1 MKDMKDKPVAKLRGR
16 SPVSRT
22 LRLMSKEMRET
33 LRDRRTVITL
43 VLMPL
48 LVYPLLSIT
57 FNTSLLLVSEKVT
70 DSTLFVGVAT
80 DQDAAILRTLLFRGE
95 QALDTFQE
103 RAEEGQGEEEQG
115 EEQQNDAVGRESSRV
130 EVRGASVKLTSVG
143 SGRLEQYV
151 ANTDLDAGVRIHRA
165 RSASGPESGP
175 GPGGPLVECE
185 LIYRE
190 NSPTSQ
196 RAVRFVQERLRALN
210 EAALRGLLAKLQM
223 PSDIPA
229 EMRFKKVSPSRE
241 APFSLA
247 TFVPL
252 VLILMTI
259 TGSVYPAI
267 DLTAGERER
276 GTLETL
282 IAAPVSRLM
291 LLVAKYAAVLTVAVL
306 TAIVNLVAMTVTLLT
321 SSLGRR
327 VFPDGLSFTL
337 MIEILGLMILFAAFF
352 SAIVLALT
360 SFARSFKEAQAYLI
374 PVMLLAISP
383 GLLSLMPGVEL
394 SGLLAVAPLVNIVL
408 LSRDILEGT
417 AEPGTAFLAILST
430 AAYAVAAIALAARI
444 FGNDALLYAS
454 QGSWTELFQRP
465 STRRVAATPAAALAC
480 LALLFPCFF
489 VLANLAQVAAV
500 SMQVQLLINSLV
512 TIVVFG
518 ALPLLFGFS
527 QRVTLRAGF
536 QIQPASRLAFLATF
550 ALGVTLWPVA
560 YELYMFGEW
569 AGLASRDQ
577 GQFVLAERVLDA
589 VEAVP
594 PLVLILLLAVIP
606 AVMEE
611 FFFRGYLFQGLRG
624 ACGERA
630 TILVSALLFGLF
642 HVLSPS
648 ALTPVRFL
656 PSTLLGL
663 VLGWVCYRT
672 RSVLPCMLLHA
683 CHNGLLV
690 LMVLQRHAMTP
701 LGWNLRQ
708 SQHIPLS
715 WLASLT
721 AIGVIAAAGLYVV
734 TRRSAADGGP

>member
-1 MKDMKDKPVAKLRGR
+1 MKAGPAEKLLGR
-16 SPVSRT
+16 SPVSRM
-22 LRLMSKEMRET
+22 LRVISKEMRET

-57 FNTSLLLVSEKVT
+57 FNTSLLHVSEEAT
-70 DSTLFVGVAT
+70 SPSLFVGVAT
-80 DQDAAILRTLLFRGE
+80 DQDADILRKLLFQGE
-95 QALDTFQE
+95 QVLEALPE
-103 RAEEGQGEEEQG
+103 GAEEAQREKQGDAAGG
-115 EEQQNDAVGRESSRV
+115 EFSRV
-130 EVRGASVKLTSVG
+130 EVQGASVELTRVDR
-143 SGRLEQYV
+143 GRLEHHV
-151 ANTDLDAGVRIHRA
+151 ANVDVDVGVRIYRA
-165 RSASGPESGP
+165 RSGSGKGR
-175 GPGGPLVECE
+175 GGSLVECE

-190 NSPTSQ
+190 NSPTSW
-196 RAVRFVQERLRALN
+196 RAVRFVQERLQALN
-210 EAALRGLLAKLQM
+210 EAALRGLLAKLDM

-229 EMRFKKVSPSRE
+229 QMRFKEVSPGQE
-241 APFSLA
+241 TPFSLA

-321 SSLGRR
+321 SNLGRR
-327 VFPDGLSFTL
+327 VFPDGLSLTL
-337 MIEILGLMILFAAFF
+337 MIQILGLMILFAAFF

-374 PVMLLAISP
+374 PLMLLAISP

-394 SGLLAVAPLVNIVL
+394 SGVLAVAPLVNIVL

-430 AAYAVAAIALAARI
+430 AGYAVAAIALAARI

-454 QGSWTELFQRP
+454 QGSWTDLFQRP
-465 STRRVAATPAAALAC
+465 GTRRMAATPAAALAC

-489 VLANLAQVAAV
+489 VAANLAQVAGV
-500 SMQVQLLINSLV
+500 SMRTQLLINSLV
-512 TIVVFG
+512 TIVVF
-518 ALPLLFGFS
+518 AVLPLLFGLS

-536 QIQPASRLAFLATF
+536 QLQPAPWLAFLATF
-550 ALGVTLWPVA
+550 VLGVTLWPVA
-560 YELYMFGEW
+560 YELYMVGEW
-569 AGLASRDQ
+569 AGLVPGDQ
-577 GQFVLAERVLDA
+577 SQFILAERVLEA
-589 VEAVP
+589 IQAVP
-594 PLVLILLLAVIP
+594 PVVLVLALAVIP
-606 AVMEE
+606 AIMEE

-624 ACGERA
+624 PCGERA
-630 TILVSALLFGLF
+630 TILISALLFGLF
-642 HVLSPS
+642 HVLSPN

-663 VLGWVCYRT
+663 VLGWTCYRT
-672 RSVLPCMLLHA
+672 RSVLPGMLLHA

-690 LMVLQRHAMTP
+690 LMVLQRETLAN
-701 LGWNLRQ
+701 LGWNVRE

-715 WLASLT
+715 WLVSLT
-721 AIGVIAAAGLYVV
+721 AIGVLAAGGLHVL
-734 TRRSAADGGP
+734 TRRGAAGDGP